1 MWCLDCLSRGQQCP
15 QLGPKTTPLC
25 RFYPLPRT
33 FQTLCL
39 FLCCFL
45 REAWAGRLL
54 SSPIARRDQ
63 PRDGSTHWVWPGPA
77 LPSRTFLPLSFP
89 PFSLP
94 PFPHL
99 GEEVLGGRGT
109 ATLSEPHSVSPPRQC
124 HPSLKIP
131 FCPTAYTS
139 VPHPRL
145 N

>member
-1 MWCLDCLSRGQQCP
+1 MWCLDCLSRGQLCP

-25 RFYPLPRT
+25 RFCPLPGM
-33 FQTLCL
+33 FQTLCW

-54 SSPIARRDQ
+54 SSPITRRDQ

-89 PFSLP
+89 PFSPL
-94 PFPHL
+94 
-99 GEEVLGGRGT
+99 
-109 ATLSEPHSVSPPRQC
+109 
-124 HPSLKIP
+124 PSLTSGRKSWVGVEQLP
-131 FCPTAYTS
+131 LVSHKQPLLPETVTPPSKFPSVLTVYTS